1 MVATLVAAIHT
12 RRRAVAAQREQ
23 QRQARRRRKPKP
35 KPKEKEEAAIKP
47 PAADRLVRRSSTK
60 MMKQIIDL
68 ELDFFPAGWA

>member
-35 KPKEKEEAAIKP
+35 KPKEKEDAIKP
-47 PAADRLVRRSSTK
+47 PAANRLVRRSSTK